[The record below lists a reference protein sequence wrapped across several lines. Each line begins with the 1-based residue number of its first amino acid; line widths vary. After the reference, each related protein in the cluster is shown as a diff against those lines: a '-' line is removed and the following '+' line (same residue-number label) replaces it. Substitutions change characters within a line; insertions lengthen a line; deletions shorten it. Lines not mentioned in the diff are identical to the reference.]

1 MLVGKRINDRYEILQ
16 LIGGGGMSNVYLAH
30 DIILNREVAIKILRY
45 DTSNE
50 EEYHRRF
57 QREALSATSLTH
69 SNIVSIYDV
78 GEDGDMHYI
87 VMEYVKGKTLKQYI
101 QEFSPISPARSVQ
114 IMKQLTS
121 AIAHAHENQIIHRD
135 IKPQNILMDQNG
147 TVKITDF
154 GIATSLEATSYTK
167 TNSVIGTVHYLS
179 PEQARGGIA
188 TNKSDIYALG
198 IVLYELLTGE
208 LPFSGESA
216 VSIALKHLQAET
228 PSIRANNASIPQA
241 LENVVLKATAKNPDH
256 RYNSVEEME
265 ADLETVLSE
274 SRLNEPKFVPPIDND
289 ETKALPIFKDP
300 LPVNEM
306 ANTRILTTEKND
318 TTTNKSNK
326 SKARPVTSK
335 DKKSNRKIWGII
347 GAIIAI
353 IILLGI
359 LMFNLFKPEKLQ
371 IPDVYKME
379 VNEAID
385 TLEELGFVIGEQHEE
400 HSEEVEE
407 GLVIK
412 TNPKAGLTRVEG
424 TEIDLYVSLGNE
436 KSVMEDYV
444 GKQKNQV
451 LSVLENS
458 DFKDV
463 IVNESFSNEPA
474 GTVTAQ
480 SPKAGEEVDFKTT
493 TVTITVSKGEEYKK
507 VANLSGYNEAA
518 RDEYARSSGFE
529 IKVTNEVHSDTIP
542 AGGVVSQKP
551 AANGD
556 LIKGGTIEVTL
567 SKGPADK
574 NVKMYF
580 KEVIIPYEPVQLGE
594 QQQVRIFIQDKKNT
608 MAEPFEEIYITDNY
622 NYRIQLEIEE
632 GQKAAYRIERD
643 SIVIEEATIPYDNVN

>member
-45 DTSNE
+45 DSSNE

-69 SNIVSIYDV
+69 SNIVNVYDV
-78 GEDGDMHYI
+78 GEDGETHYI

-135 IKPQNILMDQNG
+135 IKPQNILMDQDG
-147 TVKITDF
+147 TVKVTDF
-154 GIATSLEATSYTK
+154 GIATSLAATSYTK

-228 PSIRANNASIPQA
+228 PSIRAMNATIPQA

-256 RYNSVEEME
+256 RYSTVEEME

-289 ETKALPIFKDP
+289 ETKVLPIFKDP
-300 LPVNEM
+300 LPVSEM
-306 ANTRILTTEKND
+306 ASTKNLS
-318 TTTNKSNK
+318 TTTNEHNSNTSNP
-326 SKARPVTSK
+326 SKARPVSTK
-335 DKKSNRKIWGII
+335 DKKNNKKIWGII
-347 GAIIAI
+347 VAIIAI
-353 IILLGI
+353 IILLGVLI
-359 LMFNLFKPEKLQ
+359 FNLFKPGKHE
-371 IPDVYKME
+371 IPDVSSME

-385 TLEELGFVIGEQHEE
+385 TLVELGFIIGEQHEE
-400 HSEEVEE
+400 HSEEIEE
-407 GLVIK
+407 GHVIK

-424 TEIDLYVSLGNE
+424 TEIDFYISLGTE
-436 KSVMEDYV
+436 KSVMDDYV
-444 GKQKNQV
+444 GKQQNQV
-451 LSVLENS
+451 MSILENS
-458 DFKDV
+458 DFKGV
-463 IVNESFSNEPA
+463 VVNESYASEPV
-474 GTVTAQ
+474 GTVIAQ
-480 SPKAGEEVDFKTT
+480 SPEAGEEIDYKETI
-493 TVTITVSKGEEYKK
+493 VTITVSKGQEYRK

-518 RDEYARSSGFE
+518 RNEYARSSGFT
-529 IKVTNEVHSDTIP
+529 IKITNEVHSDTIP

-567 SKGPADK
+567 SKGPAAK
-574 NVKMYF
+574 SVKMYY
-580 KEVIIPYEPVQLGE
+580 KEIIIPYDPVQLGDE
-594 QQQVRIFIQDKKNT
+594 QQVRIFIQDNKHT
-608 MAEPFEEIYITDNY
+608 MAEPFEEFYITEDH

-632 GQKAAYRIERD
+632 GQKAAYQIRRD
-643 SIVIEEATIPYDNVN
+643 SIVIEEETIPYDHVN